1 MNELKAIIGL
11 GNPGAEYSATRHNIG
26 WMIVD
31 SLSAK
36 FRGVWRTGKGKYF
49 YSPIKIGGRQIYLIR
64 SKTYMNNSGIGLLDA
79 VEKLNILPSEILVV
93 LDDFAIPF
101 GTIRIR
107 KSGSDGGHNG
117 LASIIYH
124 LGTQKISRLRFGIG
138 PIDEHIDAVDFV
150 LSEFTPQEHKVLP
163 RLIAKSVDAIVVAV
177 TQGLDRA
184 MAMYNRKSNEDE

>member
-11 GNPGAEYSATRHNIG
+11 GNPGTEYSATRHNIG

-49 YSPIKIGGRQIYLIR
+49 YSPIKIGGRKIYLIR

-79 VEKLNILPSEILVV
+79 VEKFDILPSEILVV

-117 LASIIYH
+117 SASIIYH
-124 LGTQKISRLRFGIG
+124 LGTQKIPRLRFGIG
-138 PIDEHIDAVDFV
+138 PIDENVDAVDFV